1 MDIIQTAYVL
11 HTRAYRETSV
21 LATFLTQDHGKI
33 NGVVRGVRG
42 KTRSSMQKNATLQ
55 PFQKLSIQWRERPN
69 SNSDLVTIRTVESEP
84 VRFFL
89 EGESSFCGLY
99 LNEILY
105 RLLYPRVNVESLFEA
120 YQQTLLKLLKVN
132 ARNEQA
138 WMLRQFEWH
147 LLKELGVSLH
157 ADFDANK
164 EPIEPSINYQY
175 YPEVGAYPL
184 LDGHEV
190 GNGVLI
196 SGDCL
201 LKLSSLTYCET
212 CLGSWKR
219 LLRYVLNLYLG
230 SKPIMTRQLFK

>member
-1 MDIIQTAYVL
+1 MEIVQSAYVL

-21 LATFLTQDHGKI
+21 IATFLTQDHGKI

-55 PFQKLSIQWRERPN
+55 PFQKLSIEWRDKPH
-69 SNSDLVTIRTVESEP
+69 SNNDLVTIRTVESEP

-99 LNEILY
+99 LNELLY
-105 RLLYPRVNVESLFEA
+105 RLLYPRVSLESLFDE
-120 YQQTLLKLLKVN
+120 YEQSLLKLLKVDS
-132 ARNEQA
+132 RNQQA
-138 WMLRQFEWH
+138 WVLRQFELH
-147 LLKELGVSLH
+147 LLQDLGVSLH
-157 ADFDANK
+157 FDLDANK
-164 EPIEPSINYQY
+164 QAIESTAQYQY
-175 YPEVGAYPL
+175 YPEMGAFPV
-184 LDGHEV
+184 LDEQVV

-196 SGDCL
+196 SGECL
-201 LKLSSLTYCET
+201 LKLSDLTYCET

-219 LLRYVLNLYLG
+219 LLRHVLNLYLG